1 MHRQGFITDG
11 AETALNRWVKS
22 QTAAQNGGEGVANW
36 QWLVQQ
42 HPALASDVLER
53 LKRWHR
59 RKMLAAMGMPE
70 RTLMGMTPFAG
81 SMKKSLPR

>member
-1 MHRQGFITDG
+1 VMHRQGFISDG
-11 AETALNRWVKS
+11 GETALNRWVKS

-36 QWLVQQ
+36 QWLEQ

-59 RKMLAAMGMPE
+59 RKMLDVLGMPARTVMSYE
-70 RTLMGMTPFAG
+70 RVCRLYEESSPF
-81 SMKKSLPR
+81 